1 VKVRD
6 GTYRGARGG
15 ALARRAR
22 RAVGG
27 VGAAGRVE
35 LRAHRHEVALAV
47 EQHGVLRGR
56 AGEEGSRS
64 SEERGGAQHLG
75 SLPHGPVPPLLPPNA
90 LDLSERCVKQR

>member
-6 GTYRGARGG
+6 GTYRGAGGG

-27 VGAAGRVE
+27 VGAARRVE

-56 AGEEGSRS
+56 AGEEGSQ
-64 SEERGGAQHLG
+64 EHGAHHRLQIVCA
-75 SLPHGPVPPLLPPNA
+75 SAGPEQPELNAIGPLA
-90 LDLSERCVKQR
+90 L